1 VPERDSSVLEAKKTI
16 FRRWYGLPDLK
27 FLFIVE
33 LGTCVQILIF
43 TKGVEGCKKKYFP
56 RRGMQKFTYKGR
68 FLTIKIAYE
77 KFLDW
82 KSKWWKHAL
91 VPPLHIEIFI
101 SKKHWNL
108 DFWRNFKVS
117 SLGRFG
123 QIWADF
129 PAFTVA
135 ESMPE
140 LGLKSSKPHNFS
152 TVSPNITCN
161 GSLECYNPY
170 L

>member
-1 VPERDSSVLEAKKTI
+1 
-16 FRRWYGLPDLK
+16 
-27 FLFIVE
+27 
-33 LGTCVQILIF
+33 
-43 TKGVEGCKKKYFP
+43 
-56 RRGMQKFTYKGR
+56 MQKFTYRGR

-82 KSKWWKHAL
+82 KSKRWKHAL

-101 SKKHWNL
+101 FEKHWNL

-117 SLGRFG
+117 SLGSFG
-123 QIWADF
+123 QFWADLGRF
-129 PAFTVA
+129 SAFTVA

-140 LGLKSSKPHNFS
+140 LGLKSSKPHKFS
-152 TVSPNITCN
+152 TVSPNVTYN
-161 GSLECYNPY
+161 GSLESYHPY